1 MADDETQTLNEQYT
15 IIIKA
20 YTWEFCDKGT
30 YNPGFSDTDMH
41 YYISVY

>member
-1 MADDETQTLNEQYT
+1 MADDETQTPNAQDT

-20 YTWEFCDKGT
+20 YTWRFCDKGT
-30 YNPGFSDTDMH
+30 YSPGFSDTGMY